1 MFIFKHI
8 LVRTNKSNNCFNF
21 VTNVSYAIYAL
32 NIMIFTNI
40 VKMYIYIYIKCL
52 YIIYIYKHML

>member
-40 VKMYIYIYIKCL
+40 VKMYIYIYKMLI
-52 YIIYIYKHML
+52 YYIYI